1 MEQRNMDINWPRQD
15 PLESKLN
22 MYERQID
29 QLFDFAYKDQDDIK
43 TLFMVKDELHKCIDI
58 IDKKIPP
65 LTEKYQNQPM
75 TYAHSRLEIYRTH
88 GEAEFLAYTRYF
100 NDNIQFI
107 LKAIEKNHKVLDYL
121 SYLLNEKSS
130 EIISD
135 AIRKNFRAFEYV
147 KCKDFKSVKKC
158 KDFKSVARKSTLAA
172 IEKNSRAFED
182 AHSDFKYDKDFILE
196 AIEKNYHV
204 LSYIPEKWDED
215 IDVKYPFFRN
225 NRDFMVKAIQ
235 KNPEAIVYISDE
247 LREDRDFKSLI
258 KLDSIVSASDKPKT
272 ESRLKSLFGKLKGL

>member
-1 MEQRNMDINWPRQD
+1 
-15 PLESKLN
+15 
-22 MYERQID
+22 
-29 QLFDFAYKDQDDIK
+29 
-43 TLFMVKDELHKCIDI
+43 
-58 IDKKIPP
+58 
-65 LTEKYQNQPM
+65 
-75 TYAHSRLEIYRTH
+75 
-88 GEAEFLAYTRYF
+88 
-100 NDNIQFI
+100 
-107 LKAIEKNHKVLDYL
+107 
-121 SYLLNEKSS
+121 LNEKSS